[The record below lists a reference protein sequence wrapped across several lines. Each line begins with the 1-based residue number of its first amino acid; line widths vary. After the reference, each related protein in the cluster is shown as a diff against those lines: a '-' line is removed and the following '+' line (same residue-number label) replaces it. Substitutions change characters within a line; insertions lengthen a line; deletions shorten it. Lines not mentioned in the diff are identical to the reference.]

1 MAVTLSPVGG
11 AAAQFFDNN
20 GLPLSGGL
28 LYTYAAGTSTPL
40 ATYTTISGNIANSNP
55 IVLDSAGR
63 VPNEIWI
70 TTGYGYKFV
79 LQNSSGAQI
88 WSYDN
93 IPSNATSPFAN
104 DASSVAYEQG
114 NSRTAGSF
122 VVGVSYL
129 ITSIGTTNFVAI
141 GAASNTVGITFTAT
155 GVGSGTGTAQTSRSV
170 QNKFQETISVKDFG
184 AVGDGTTDDYTAFVN
199 AIAALPAKGGALY
212 IPPTTTN
219 IYRLSQTLSIRKP
232 IHMYGDV
239 MGANNTTG
247 TTLYFDANVSGL
259 VFGAYNTSLYT
270 TITPDGALGS
280 QYSVL
285 ENLLILSAGG
295 ATTVDGVV
303 LRVQMTCRN
312 VVARGF
318 KRYGFRIYNT
328 IGGGGS
334 IEGDGNQWLLD
345 NCKAILNGDYG
356 FYVDGDDS
364 NTGVA
369 NKCFAQL
376 NGTYG
381 FYDNSLI
388 GNTYI
393 GCDTAG
399 NTTGSFYSNR
409 ASSAV
414 TIIGLWEDGAGTSV
428 LGSNVT
434 SIGGNGGKI
443 TSASAGFHMASGVAL
458 NAPYKYQNATGTQT
472 IGSFL
477 GYKDTSMTA
486 YAWGATSES
495 AGLNAWTL
503 KFDTTY
509 NVWYTQYAN
518 SSTFQPIAYPNSS
531 SALYTNKGFT
541 GAIFQNGYAVKNSGT
556 AYSSSLVRLLGTAA
570 PVSGTYQQGDIVYNS
585 APVSTGYI
593 GWVCTVAG
601 TPGTWKTFGL
611 IS

>member
-1 MAVTLSPVGG
+1 MSRNGSGTYTLPSGNPVVTG
-11 AAAQFFDNN
+11 
-20 GLPLSGGL
+20 
-28 LYTYAAGTSTPL
+28 
-40 ATYTTISGNIANSNP
+40 TTISSTWANNTLTDIATALSGSIAADGQTP
-55 IVLDSAGR
+55 I
-63 VPNEIWI
+63 
-70 TTGYGYKFV
+70 TGSLIGT
-79 LQNSSGAQI
+79 SGTVTFGGTGQTK
-88 WSYDN
+88 
-93 IPSNATSPFAN
+93 IPSGTTAQRSASPSNGMIRYNTDTNLYEGYRNGSWLAIVSSNADSVVYNEGGTSAV
-104 DASSVAYEQG
+104 DQTVESKLQETVSVA
-114 NSRTAGSF
+114 
-122 VVGVSYL
+122 
-129 ITSIGTTNFVAI
+129 
-141 GAASNTVGITFTAT
+141 
-155 GVGSGTGTAQTSRSV
+155 
-170 QNKFQETISVKDFG
+170 DFG
-184 AVGDGTTDDYTAFVN
+184 AVGDGVTDDYTAFVN

-285 ENLLILSAGG
+285 ENFLILSAGG
-295 ATTVDGVV
+295 ATNVDGVV

-345 NCKAILNGDYG
+345 NCKAIYNGDYG
-356 FYVDGDDS
+356 FYVNGDDS

-399 NTTGSFYSNR
+399 NTTGSFYSDR

-414 TIIGLWEDGAGTSV
+414 SIIGLWEDGAGTSV

-443 TSASAGFHMASGVAL
+443 SSASAGFHMASGVAL
-458 NAPYKYQNATGTQT
+458 NAPYKYQNATGAQT

-518 SSTFQPIAYPNSS
+518 SSSFQPIAYPNST

-541 GAIFQNGYAVKNSGT
+541 GAIFQNGYAVKNAGT

-585 APVSTGYI
+585 APTSGTYI